1 MTHFD
6 SQTYIRYLIAKQS
19 IDDRS
24 LNGHVRLHL
33 ARCLPLP
40 RTTSNRPLK
49 VVEIGAGIGT
59 MINRAIKWRL
69 AHKVHYTAIEKES
82 DFVQVLRQRFSD
94 PDGPTG
100 CRTERIDADK
110 VRIQGPFGVWTVTA
124 RCADI
129 YDMTTQPVSEAADL
143 LVAHA
148 VMDLLDVERVL
159 PALCDLVRPGGLLYL
174 SLNYNGNTRFLPEQP
189 GPFEAHAMRR
199 YDVSMDQRRI
209 DGRPSGHSR
218 TGRRLLAALAPLGL
232 SLVAAGSSDW
242 LVHPIDGR
250 YPDDDQ
256 FFLEVIVGT
265 IFKTLKNDTAV
276 DQHALKQWWHI
287 RRDQIRSAEL
297 IYMAHNLDLLIRT
310 PP

>member
-24 LNGHVRLHL
+24 LNGHVRLRL
-33 ARCLPLP
+33 TQCLP
-40 RTTSNRPLK
+40 RTISNRPLK

-59 MINRAIKWRL
+59 MIDRAIKWQL
-69 AHKVHYTAIEKES
+69 AHKVHYTAIEKEP

-94 PDGPTG
+94 PYLLTG
-100 CRTERIDADK
+100 CRTEQIDADK
-110 VRIQGPFGVWTVTA
+110 VRIQGPFGVWTVAA
-124 RCADI
+124 RCTDI
-129 YDMTTQPVSEAADL
+129 YDVMTPPPSEAADL

-148 VMDLLDVERVL
+148 VMDLLNVERVL
-159 PALCDLVRPGGLLYL
+159 PVLCDLVRPGGLLYL
-174 SLNYNGNTRFLPEQP
+174 SLNYNGNTRFLPKQP
-189 GPFEAHAMRR
+189 RPFEAHAMRR
-199 YDVSMDQRRI
+199 YDISMDQRRI

-218 TGRRLLAALAPLGL
+218 TGCRLLAVLAPLGL
-232 SLVAAGSSDW
+232 SLVATGSSDW

-256 FFLEVIVGT
+256 FFLEVIVRT
-265 IFKTLKNDTAV
+265 IFKTLKDDTTV
-276 DQHALKQWWHI
+276 DQHALKQWQRI
-287 RRDQIRSAEL
+287 RQDQIRSAGL

-310 PP
+310 PR